1 MFLQMEVEEP
11 ENEVVTLLNQL
22 LEQINMVRDYQQY
35 LDKKVSALGK
45 SCHLAF
51 LQVKE
56 AMGTLREELSESA
69 GTLINDT
76 WLD

>member
-1 MFLQMEVEEP
+1 MDVEEP
-11 ENEVVTLLNQL
+11 EVVTLLHQM
-22 LEQINMVRDYQQY
+22 LEQLNMIREHQQY

-45 SCHLAF
+45 SCHNAF
-51 LQVKE
+51 LQIKE

>member
-1 MFLQMEVEEP
+1 MDVEEP
-11 ENEVVTLLNQL
+11 VETLLHQI
-22 LEQINMVRDYQQY
+22 LEQLNMIRKHQQY

-45 SCHLAF
+45 SCHNAF
-51 LQVKE
+51 LQIKE

-76 WLD
+76 WLN

>member
-1 MFLQMEVEEP
+1 MDVEEP
-11 ENEVVTLLNQL
+11 VETILHQI
-22 LEQINMVRDYQQY
+22 LEQLNMIREHQQY

-45 SCHLAF
+45 SCHNAF
-51 LQVKE
+51 LQIKE

-76 WLD
+76 WLN

>member
-1 MFLQMEVEEP
+1 MFSEMEVDTEP
-11 ENEVVTLLNQL
+11 TTVTLLKQL
-22 LEQINMVRDYQQY
+22 LEKVTLIREHQQY

>member
-1 MFLQMEVEEP
+1 MDVEEP
-11 ENEVVTLLNQL
+11 EVETLLHQI
-22 LEQINMVRDYQQY
+22 LEQLNMIREHQQY

-45 SCHLAF
+45 SCHNAF
-51 LQVKE
+51 LQIKE

>member
-1 MFLQMEVEEP
+1 MDVEEP
-11 ENEVVTLLNQL
+11 EVETLLHQI
-22 LEQINMVRDYQQY
+22 LEQLNMIREHQQY

-45 SCHLAF
+45 SCHNAF
-51 LQVKE
+51 LQIKE

-76 WLD
+76 WLN

>member
-1 MFLQMEVEEP
+1 MDVEEP
-11 ENEVVTLLNQL
+11 EVVTLLHQM
-22 LEQINMVRDYQQY
+22 LEQLNMIRENQQH

-45 SCHLAF
+45 SCHNAF
-51 LQVKE
+51 LQIKE

-76 WLD
+76 WLN

>member
-1 MFLQMEVEEP
+1 MDVDSEP
-11 ENEVVTLLNQL
+11 ENEVTTLLKQL
-22 LEQINMVRDYQQY
+22 LEEVTLIREHQQY

-45 SCHLAF
+45 SCHQAF
-51 LQVKE
+51 LQIKE

>member
-1 MFLQMEVEEP
+1 MDVEEP
-11 ENEVVTLLNQL
+11 TLHQI
-22 LEQINMVRDYQQY
+22 LEQLNMVREHQKY

-45 SCHLAF
+45 SCHNAF
-51 LQVKE
+51 LQIKE

-76 WLD
+76 WLN

>member
-1 MFLQMEVEEP
+1 MDVEEP
-11 ENEVVTLLNQL
+11 EETLLHQI
-22 LEQINMVRDYQQY
+22 LEQLNMIREHQQY

-45 SCHLAF
+45 SCHNAF
-51 LQVKE
+51 LQIKE

-76 WLD
+76 WLN

>member
-1 MFLQMEVEEP
+1 MFLNKMDVEEP
-11 ENEVVTLLNQL
+11 EETLLHQI
-22 LEQINMVRDYQQY
+22 LEQLNMIREHQQY

-45 SCHLAF
+45 SCHNAF
-51 LQVKE
+51 LQIKE

-76 WLD
+76 WLN

>member
-1 MFLQMEVEEP
+1 MDVEEP
-11 ENEVVTLLNQL
+11 EVETLLHQI
-22 LEQINMVRDYQQY
+22 LEQLNMIREHQQY

-45 SCHLAF
+45 SCHNAF
-51 LQVKE
+51 LQIKV